1 MAKILIIEDDAE
13 VRTLIQRLLEKE
25 GYDVQVA
32 ENGVDGIEAFRA
44 GSPDVVI
51 TDLLMPRQDGI
62 ETIKEIRGIDAETKI
77 LAISGGGLPYSPKT
91 HLKRARDV
99 GAQETLAKPFAP
111 SDLLNAVSRL
121 V

>member
-13 VRTLIQRLLEKE
+13 VRALIRRLLEGE

-62 ETIKEIRGIDAETKI
+62 ETIKEIRGIDSETKI
-77 LAISGGGLPYSPKT
+77 LAISGGGPYSPKT
-91 HLKRARDV
+91 HLKRARGV

>member
-13 VRTLIQRLLEKE
+13 VRALIRLLLEGE

-77 LAISGGGLPYSPKT
+77 LAISGGGPYSPKT
-91 HLKRARDV
+91 HLKWARGV

>member
-13 VRTLIQRLLEKE
+13 VRALIRLLLEGE

-51 TDLLMPRQDGI
+51 TDLLMPRQD
-62 ETIKEIRGIDAETKI
+62 
-77 LAISGGGLPYSPKT
+77 
-91 HLKRARDV
+91 
-99 GAQETLAKPFAP
+99 
-111 SDLLNAVSRL
+111 
-121 V
+121 

>member
-44 GSPDVVI
+44 GFPDVVI

-62 ETIKEIRGIDAETKI
+62 ETIKEIRDIDAETKI
-77 LAISGGGLPYSPKT
+77 LAISGGGPYSPKT
-91 HLKRARDV
+91 YLKRARSV
-99 GAQETLAKPFAP
+99 GAEETLAKPFAP
-111 SDLLNAVSRL
+111 PDLLNAVSRL

>member
-13 VRTLIQRLLEKE
+13 ILALIQRLLEKE

-32 ENGVDGIEAFRA
+32 KNGVEGIEAFRA

-51 TDLLMPRQDGI
+51 TDLLMPHQDGI
-62 ETIKEIRGIDAETKI
+62 ETIREIRDIDAETKI
-77 LAISGGGLPYSPKT
+77 LAISGGGPYSPKT
-91 HLKRARDV
+91 YLKRARGA
-99 GAQETLAKPFAP
+99 GAQETLAKPFVP
-111 SDLLNAVSRL
+111 SDLINAVSRL

>member
-13 VRTLIQRLLEKE
+13 VRALIRRLLEGE

-51 TDLLMPRQDGI
+51 TDLSMPRQDGI

-77 LAISGGGLPYSPKT
+77 LAISGGGPYSPKT
-91 HLKRARDV
+91 HLKRARRV

-111 SDLLNAVSRL
+111 SGLLNAVGRL

>member
-13 VRTLIQRLLEKE
+13 VRALIQRLLEKA

-51 TDLLMPRQDGI
+51 TDLLMPHQDGI
-62 ETIKEIRGIDAETKI
+62 ETIKEIRDINAKTKI
-77 LAISGGGLPYSPKT
+77 LAISGGGPYSPKT
-91 HLKRARDV
+91 HLKRARGV

>member
-13 VRTLIQRLLEKE
+13 VRALIRRLLEGE

-32 ENGVDGIEAFRA
+32 ENGVDGMEAFRA

-77 LAISGGGLPYSPKT
+77 LAISGGGPYSPKT
-91 HLKRARDV
+91 HLKQARGV

>member
-1 MAKILIIEDDAE
+1 MAKILIIEDDSE
-13 VRTLIQRLLEKE
+13 VRTLIQRLLENE
-25 GYDVQVA
+25 GYEVQVA

-44 GSPDVVI
+44 GSPDLVI
-51 TDLLMPRQDGI
+51 TDLFMPRQDGI

-77 LAISGGGLPYSPKT
+77 LAISGGGPYSPKT
-91 HLKRARDV
+91 HLKRARVV

>member
-13 VRTLIQRLLEKE
+13 VRALIQRLLEKE
-25 GYDVQVA
+25 GYDVQIA

-62 ETIKEIRGIDAETKI
+62 ETIKEIRDLDAETKI
-77 LAISGGGLPYSPKT
+77 LAISGGGPYSPKT
-91 HLKRARDV
+91 HLKRARGV